1 MFFIDPSSKD
11 IGRSFSSAPY
21 YFTPSVRS
29 GIGIEEEDFM
39 LSPNSNSENFSFH
52 LLEDN
57 SPLIKDYWK
66 LRKRIFCEE
75 QNIFA
80 KSDITLIK
88 PTFFLFFDFW

>member
-1 MFFIDPSSKD
+1 MFFIDPSSQD

-52 LLEDN
+52 LLEDD
-57 SPLIKDYWK
+57 SPLIKDP
-66 LRKRIFCEE
+66 KRIY
-75 QNIFA
+75 IFGG
-80 KSDITLIK
+80 
-88 PTFFLFFDFW
+88 FFGGAYRPPGK